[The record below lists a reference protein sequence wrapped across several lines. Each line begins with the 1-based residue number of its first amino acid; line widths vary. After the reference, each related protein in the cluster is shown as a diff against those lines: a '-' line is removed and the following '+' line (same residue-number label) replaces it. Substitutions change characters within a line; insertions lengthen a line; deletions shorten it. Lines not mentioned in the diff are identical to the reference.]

1 MKKILIILI
10 FMSLSACTQDDFLSR
25 FDGLTP
31 KANYQNYK
39 VYDLIE
45 QKGLACAEAIEF
57 IGNDNTYDYY
67 FNCLKSDQ
75 IFFVSDEEVIKV
87 KTFFEAGHISLEEL
101 YNLKII
107 DRMEKAK

>member
-1 MKKILIILI
+1 MKKILLLLLII
-10 FMSLSACTQDDFLSR
+10 SLAACTQDVFLSR
-25 FDGLTP
+25 FDGLKP
-31 KANYQNYK
+31 KASYQNYK
-39 VYDLIE
+39 IYDLIE

-57 IGNDNTYDYY
+57 IGNDDSYDYY

-101 YNLKII
+101 YNLNII
-107 DRMEKAK
+107 DRMEKVK

>member
-1 MKKILIILI
+1 MKKILLLLLII
-10 FMSLSACTQDDFLSR
+10 SLAACTQDAFLSR
-25 FDGLTP
+25 FDGLKP
-31 KANYQNYK
+31 KASYQNYK
-39 VYDLIE
+39 IYDLIE

-57 IGNDNTYDYY
+57 IGNDDSYDYY

-101 YNLKII
+101 YNLNII
-107 DRMEKAK
+107 DRMEKVK